1 MLDGAPVNER
11 TSHLNPW
18 RRSGEFRKI
27 ARQSALNNLEAF
39 KHAPHCGAARK
50 RDGAPCCN
58 PAMANGRCAL
68 HGGLTPR
75 GDQWHRPQWS
85 ARPEKL
91 NRKLRDRERAEKRRA
106 ARVAEMT
113 PQERAAYIAWQNTHQ
128 PGPRG
133 KRESARVRR
142 QQDREAAKLLASRRL
157 PAGDQAAIDAL
168 TSAIEALRREAA
180 RIALGIDLSEATEG
194 VFG

>member
-1 MLDGAPVNER
+1 MNKRWR
-11 TSHLNPW
+11 TSHLDVW
-18 RRSGEFRKI
+18 RRSATFREI
-27 ARQSALNNLEAF
+27 ARRSARKNLDAF
-39 KHAPHCGAARK
+39 KHAPRCGAARK

-75 GDQWHRPQWS
+75 GDQWHRPQWP

-91 NRKLRDRERAEKRRA
+91 NRKLRDRERVEKRRA
-106 ARVAEMT
+106 ARVAAMT
-113 PQERAAYIAWQNTHQ
+113 PKERAAYVAWQNTHQ

-133 KRESARVRR
+133 ERESARVRR
-142 QQDREAAKLLASRRL
+142 LQDREAAKLLAGQRV
-157 PAGDQAAIDAL
+157 PPGDQEAIDAL

-180 RIALGIDLSEATEG
+180 RIAPGIDLSEATEG